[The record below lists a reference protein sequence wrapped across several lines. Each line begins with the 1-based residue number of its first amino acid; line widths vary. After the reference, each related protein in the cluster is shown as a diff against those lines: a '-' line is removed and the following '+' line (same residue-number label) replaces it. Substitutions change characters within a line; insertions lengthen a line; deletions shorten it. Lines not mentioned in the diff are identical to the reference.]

1 MLKQSLL
8 LCFTLSVFFGHV
20 SPHQGTDILEGL
32 TEVALRL
39 LTPEGSTYEASQ
51 QTLLAAKET
60 LKYDPDASAYF
71 DFFPAYQGAVAP
83 GSTLQFPESGS
94 CFKNIIATATQKE
107 DGKVLVTITLKDPVS
122 LICSEG
128 LVVATDSQ
136 FFVHE
141 YFTQ

>member
-1 MLKQSLL
+1 M

-39 LTPEGSTYEASQ
+39 LTSEGSTYEASQ
-51 QTLLAAKET
+51 KRLLAAQER

-83 GSTLQFPESGS
+83 GSALQFPDSGS
-94 CFKNIIATATQKE
+94 CFKDMDATAAQNE
-107 DGKVLVTITLKDPVS
+107 DGKVVVTISLKNPHS
-122 LICSEG
+122 LLCSGG

-136 FFVHE
+136 YFVKE